1 MQYARAATDSLDRG
15 MGRLRRCEDIKAH
28 RPRFGPLPSHPMPD
42 RLLDVLRHQ
51 GLELVF
57 CPLMVEKGLA
67 GVAEQGGEFGPG
79 IRRAHIDDADRL
91 DARPRW
97 LGVDEVRRFTGLD
110 AAPELLLRRNQDA
123 EVKWVHG
130 NRDLDPFAPAGDD

>member
-15 MGRLRRCEDIKAH
+15 MGRLRRRENIKAH
-28 RPRFGPLPSHPMPD
+28 RPRFGPLPSHSMPD

-57 CPLMVEKGLA
+57 RPLMVEKGLA
-67 GVAEQGGEFGPG
+67 GVAEQGGELRPG
-79 IRRAHIDDADRL
+79 IRLAHIDDADRI
-91 DARPRW
+91 DARPRL
-97 LGVDEVRRFTGLD
+97 LGIDEMRRFAGLD
-110 AAPELLLRRNQDA
+110 AAPELLLRRDQDA

-130 NRDLDPFAPAGDD
+130 NRDLDPLSTASDD